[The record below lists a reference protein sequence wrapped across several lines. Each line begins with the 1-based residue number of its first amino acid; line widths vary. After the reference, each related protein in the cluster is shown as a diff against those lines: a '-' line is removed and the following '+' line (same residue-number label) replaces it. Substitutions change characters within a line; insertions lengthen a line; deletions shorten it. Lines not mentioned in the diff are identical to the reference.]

1 MSREHLATYLN
12 DHLAGSLI
20 AVQILEHLE
29 SEATDLIQDLGALK
43 AEIEA
48 DRRQLKE
55 LLDRLGISESRV
67 RKVTSWITEQVT
79 EAKFEADDESRGTL
93 RRLERLESLALG
105 IDCEYFDLLD
115 LAQGY
120 GQDIAVEYGQHDTD
134 SRGVLHVLLARKL
147 RMDND
152 RSHRRERNFLVDAVE
167 RGDGDVNCFSAGCL
181 YVHAEISCRRRQLDP
196 FTRLLRLAAAAPSTT
211 RASSKEKAQS
221 SS

>member
-1 MSREHLATYLN
+1 MTPTIPNADGEYAYPPHVISRHHRARHL
-12 DHLAGSLI
+12 
-20 AVQILEHLE
+20 
-29 SEATDLIQDLGALK
+29 K
-43 AEIEA
+43 IEA
-48 DRRQLKE
+48 GIVMQAVARTRKISRWFHRDS
-55 LLDRLGISESRV
+55 RL
-67 RKVTSWITEQVT
+67 
-79 EAKFEADDESRGTL
+79 ADAREVAVNFPAPDER
-93 RRLERLESLALG
+93 
-105 IDCEYFDLLD
+105 CEYFDLLD
-115 LAQGY
+115 LAQG
-120 GQDIAVEYGQHDTD
+120 YGQHDTD